1 MILKTLVRAK
11 GVSSAFTGVEFL
23 FNCMNVSDKMGPL
36 ETAKKIAAYKAI
48 DEYVKVIYILF
59 YLIVK

>member
-11 GVSSAFTGVEFL
+11 ALSCALSGVEYL
-23 FNCMNVSDKMGPL
+23 FNNTKILGKMGPL

-48 DEYVKVIYILF
+48 DEYVKASYISF
-59 YLIVK
+59 YFVVK